1 MHFVE
6 QAKLV
11 EDQFNSYIQVDTF
24 HVNGKLTEGEN
35 IADWGGLL
43 VGYDALQKALAR
55 DGRPGS
61 IEGYTPEQRFFLS
74 YAQSWRV
81 HDRPERLRTRVTVD
95 PHAPEQWR
103 VNGPLSNI
111 PAFAQAFGCKE
122 GDPMVR
128 PKDKVPSIW

>member
-1 MHFVE
+1 M
-6 QAKLV
+6 
-11 EDQFNSYIQVDTF
+11 DTF

-35 IADWGGLL
+35 IADWGGVL

-55 DGRPGS
+55 DGRPDL
-61 IEGYTPEQRFFLS
+61 IDGYTPEQRYFIS

-81 HDRPERLRTRVTVD
+81 HVRPEQLRTRVTVD

-111 PAFAQAFGCKE
+111 PAFALAFGCKD

>member
-1 MHFVE
+1 M
-6 QAKLV
+6 
-11 EDQFNSYIQVDTF
+11 
-24 HVNGKLTEGEN
+24 
-35 IADWGGLL
+35 L

-55 DGRPGS
+55 DGRPGR
-61 IEGYTPEQRFFLS
+61 IEGYTPEQRYFLS

-111 PAFAQAFGCKE
+111 AAFAQAFGCKD

-128 PKDKVPSIW
+128 PKEKVPSIW